1 MAILVPLLSVAARL
15 LLGVALAFAVAV
27 VVALLRSDSSFSQS
41 LGIAML
47 GIGGISLLM
56 AAGGDNSPSRRA
68 GTIDPWLASFAPTLW
83 SRQAERYAGTTLS
96 TSAVFALV
104 GLVLVAAGFLLV

>member
-1 MAILVPLLSVAARL
+1 LVPLLSFAARL
-15 LLGVALAFAVAV
+15 LLGMALAFAVAV

-47 GIGGISLLM
+47 GVGAISLLM

-68 GTIDPWLASFAPTLW
+68 GTIDPWLTSFAPKLW
-83 SRQAERYAGTTLS
+83 SRQAERYSGTTLT
-96 TSAVFALV
+96 TSALFALV
-104 GLVLVAAGFLLV
+104 GLVLIVAGFLLV